1 MPVQKVEVQQGDKT
15 IIKTKPRIER
25 NRVLVTGGAG
35 FVGSH
40 LCTYL
45 VERGDHVSTSFC
57 NTFTLPTLPMYHV
70 LCTRCFQEGCLTP
83 KILATLS
90 WVLQLWTSL
99 RPACSVRCN
108 TCRAGA
114 F

>member
-1 MPVQKVEVQQGDKT
+1 MMLTPVQKVEVQQGDKT

-45 VERGDHVSTSFC
+45 VERGDHVSTYTC
-57 NTFTLPTLPMYHV
+57 
-70 LCTRCFQEGCLTP
+70 
-83 KILATLS
+83 ATL
-90 WVLQLWTSL
+90 
-99 RPACSVRCN
+99 
-108 TCRAGA
+108 
-114 F
+114 